1 MDEQYVYVDSR
12 LSTSGANSYTV
23 HLNTPLYS
31 VTRVDLVSACVP
43 TLPSQNTLSTS
54 DPYIFLDIEQFR
66 SKYGVQGCRSNL
78 NQDSDTSPTIHGY
91 VGHIFYGDV
100 LSNRVIQ
107 ANSNVIPTATG
118 NTSIIYQYSNTTY
131 INYTERQY
139 KSSVTFKQ
147 PIESVDKLTIRWVD
161 RLNTLVPFSDHSFM
175 MRVYTTQRSIDD
187 YSQPLPPET
196 TSEGWLDFRVYIVF
210 VVMILGI
217 LILMFSNRS

>member
-12 LSTSGANSYTV
+12 LSASTPNSYTL

-78 NQDSDTSPTIHGY
+78 ESSGSPTIHGY

-100 LSNRVIQ
+100 LSNRVVQ

-118 NTSIIYQYSNTTY
+118 NTTINYQYSNTSY

-175 MRVYTTQRSIDD
+175 LRVYTTQRSIDD
-187 YSQPLPPET
+187 YSQPLPPEPT

-210 VVMILGI
+210 VAMILGI
-217 LILMFSNRS
+217 LILMFSNRN